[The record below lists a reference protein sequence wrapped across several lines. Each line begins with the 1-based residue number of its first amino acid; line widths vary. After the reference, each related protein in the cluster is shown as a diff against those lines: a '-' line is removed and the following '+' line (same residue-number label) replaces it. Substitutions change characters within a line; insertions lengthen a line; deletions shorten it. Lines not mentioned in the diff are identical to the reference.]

1 MFFSNFIRFDLEVG
15 CISIIKNSFF
25 INSKFFNEKSLYS
38 YPSISHKIKEGDFF
52 DLMNL
57 KKDLTLYGLDLEIL

>member
-15 CISIIKNSFF
+15 CISIIKNSFL

-38 YPSISHKIKEGDFF
+38 YPSISHKTKEGDFCNF
-52 DLMNL
+52 ETNSFL
-57 KKDLTLYGLDLEIL
+57 KLFELISP